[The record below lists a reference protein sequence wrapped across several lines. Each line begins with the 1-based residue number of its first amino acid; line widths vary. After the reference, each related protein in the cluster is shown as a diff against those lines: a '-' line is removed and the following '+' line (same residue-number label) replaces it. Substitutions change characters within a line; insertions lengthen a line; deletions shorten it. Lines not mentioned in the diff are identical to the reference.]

1 MVTDL
6 METTGDRSSMSAL
19 GLTCREA
26 FTVFSQ
32 NESLRLQQE
41 VRRLESEIEIHVRDY
56 ASLKDRFIRKQQSN
70 GYAGEGC
77 YDGLCAMCERAHD
90 DCHCDWTCKCF
101 ACDNDRYDL
110 KSRGW
115 TDDEIRTIRRR
126 FEPAGCI
133 QVCDVCGADYDE
145 QCLCDWTCEC
155 RVCEELRDKLFHE
168 GWTDQ
173 QLKDYNRYHR
183 LDAYNP

>member
-1 MVTDL
+1 

-32 NESLRLQQE
+32 NETLWLQKE
-41 VRRLESEIEIHVRDY
+41 VRRLESEIEIHVCDY

-77 YDGLCAMCERAHD
+77 YYGDCAFCERTLD
-90 DCHCDWTCKCF
+90 VCQCDWKCECRE
-101 ACDNDRYDL
+101 CDDDRDTL
-110 KSRGW
+110 KRKGW

-126 FEPAGCI
+126 PEPAGCI
-133 QVCDVCGADYDE
+133 QVCDVCGANYDE
-145 QCLCDWTCEC
+145 ECSCDWTCEC
-155 RVCEELRDKLFHE
+155 RVCEELRDRLHHE

-183 LDAYNP
+183 LDAYHP